1 MRHVSAEGML
11 HGATLKLLQSLHEK
25 SCRVTGPLIDKR
37 LADTRVSE
45 RHLTE
50 RRLMTKYST
59 DKQGRREPELA
70 PGHNLRAGPLRYF

>member
-1 MRHVSAEGML
+1 ML

-50 RRLMTKYST
+50 RSI
-59 DKQGRREPELA
+59 
-70 PGHNLRAGPLRYF
+70 NI